1 MTGLERTGRRRQ
13 AALRAAWVPLAAF
26 VAACS
31 LVPPGSTAKRIID
44 STMNDKLG
52 HAAAYFSLALLPAL
66 HEPRR
71 IWLAQTAAALLMGL
85 GLEVAQALFTSR
97 AFEATDIAANAVG
110 VWAALVAARYLRP
123 KLAPWLLGRPD
134 PGTPGPGTNR

>member
-1 MTGLERTGRRRQ
+1 
-13 AALRAAWVPLAAF
+13 
-26 VAACS
+26 
-31 LVPPGSTAKRIID
+31 
-44 STMNDKLG
+44 MNDKLG